1 MPLTWK
7 GRKMKESMDEEY
19 GKEKGDQVFYATEN
33 KRKGRGLRLG
43 KKATLWPRRNQ
54 RRLCRRLR
62 PLLRQLPALLTIVL
76 PASKAVH
83 SVSAR

>member
-43 KKATLWPRRNQ
+43 KKLLWPRRNQ
-54 RRLCRRLR
+54 LRLCRRHR
-62 PLLRQLPALLTIVL
+62 PLPRQLPALLTIVL
-76 PASKAVH
+76 PATKAAP